1 MLLNYSM
8 YSVYVSELGACYIC
22 ILIHSV
28 NALEYVHL
36 SDLENHLELRDFYFF
51 FNENICSPCAIPKA
65 IKSFNKTMQPLGVF
79 SGI

>member
-8 YSVYVSELGACYIC
+8 YSVYVSELCACSIC

-28 NALEYVHL
+28 NALEYVV
-36 SDLENHLELRDFYFF
+36 LELSDFYFF